1 MDLGQVHI
9 PYINNNLGRVCP
21 ASTFFTVH
29 TVKLRFSQESL
40 SLPNL
45 YSNSV
50 VLKCGHWIRSI
61 GMTWGIVRDTTLK
74 I

>member
-1 MDLGQVHI
+1 MALVGFALPPHSSQD
-9 PYINNNLGRVCP
+9 
-21 ASTFFTVH
+21 